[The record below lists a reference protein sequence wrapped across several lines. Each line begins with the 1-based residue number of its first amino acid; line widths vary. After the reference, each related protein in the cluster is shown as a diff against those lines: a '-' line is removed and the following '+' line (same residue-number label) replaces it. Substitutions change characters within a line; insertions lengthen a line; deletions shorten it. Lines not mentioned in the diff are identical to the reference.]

1 MDADDGVQFGFV
13 SPAGVASYITIAATM
28 PCVHTA
34 TTANI
39 LPQSS
44 APNTG
49 SNIGPSAPRARG
61 DATRILNAH
70 QPATTGLRWGEMA
83 ALRVRDIDL
92 GRSRLRIERS
102 ASKVNAKKRAPLRAR

>member
-1 MDADDGVQFGFV
+1 MRALPALPQHHAINAVDGVQFGFV
-13 SPAGVASYITIAATM
+13 LPAGVASYITIAATM

-49 SNIGPSAPRARG
+49 SNISPSASRARG
-61 DATRILNAH
+61 DATSQTRAGPPAGVQTPVLFAH
-70 QPATTGLRWGEMA
+70 VASS
-83 ALRVRDIDL
+83 I
-92 GRSRLRIERS
+92 SR
-102 ASKVNAKKRAPLRAR
+102 